1 MSCAICYNDFTEVIT
16 CPSCPE
22 QFCDQCFKSY
32 LLTKELVVCCPA
44 CDKPWTDDFVD
55 NSSDDDFRNGSLRT
69 HRSKILVDQE
79 AARLPELQERA
90 RLYKIALSKKRP
102 GWPYYVREMVAS
114 YGLPI
119 RDKSFVH
126 IKSRCS
132 WCKNHDTLCTLGQD
146 AEHYATLSEAAT
158 ALYGPD
164 WSQKDAAPPKKKVVM
179 RPCPAKCRGFVDTE
193 GRCALCQ
200 HQFCLRCHEEL
211 DGAGHACNPE
221 TIETVQLLARETKP
235 CPNCLTNIYKIDG
248 CDQMWCTVCQTPF
261 SWMTGKKEEGR
272 VHNPHYYEWL
282 RRTKGSVP
290 REPTDD
296 PCREGQLRYLYWADL
311 KLDDVREERIEDATH
326 LITGFHQLI
335 SEEIQYNR
343 APAPPNEEA
352 LNRMGIAYLAGAIS
366 KEEWARRVYIEK
378 RSQKRVHAVYEIR
391 RAFAAAATDLM
402 NSLLTKATAFVPTM
416 KALAD
421 LIVYMQDAIDRT
433 YERYFYTGKG
443 AVSLIPNWR
452 KMVDSNYPNLTF
464 IGNLCGRTIT
474 NFMDIDAEAFTKFV
488 DWVLEPIPAT

>member
-1 MSCAICYNDFTEVIT
+1 MSTCAICYNDFAEVIT

-22 QFCDQCFKSY
+22 QFCAPCFKSY
-32 LLTKELVVCCPA
+32 LLTKELVVCCTA
-44 CDKPWTDDFVD
+44 CEKPWTDDFID
-55 NSSDDDFRNGSLRT
+55 DMSDDDFRNGALRQ

-90 RLYKIALSKKRP
+90 RLYKIALAKKRK

-114 YGLPI
+114 YGAPI
-119 RDKSFVH
+119 LDKSFVH
-126 IKSRCS
+126 TKSLCH
-132 WCKNHDTLCTLGQD
+132 WCKDHDIPCTLGKD
-146 AEHYATLSEAAT
+146 SDHYAALSEAAT

-164 WSQKDAAPPKKKVVM
+164 WSIKDAAPPKKKVVM

-200 HQFCLRCHEEL
+200 HQFCLRCHEEVA
-211 DGAGHACNPE
+211 GSGHACNPE

-282 RRTKGSVP
+282 RRTRGSVP

-296 PCREGQLRYLYWADL
+296 PCREGQLRGLYWDAIAF
-311 KLDDVREERIEDATH
+311 DDVLEVRRNDADRLLTV
-326 LITGFHQLI
+326 FHQLI
-335 SEEIQYNR
+335 SEEIHYNLV
-343 APAPPNEEA
+343 PQPQNEET
-352 LNRMGIAYLAGAIS
+352 LSRMGIAYLAGTIS
-366 KEEWARRVYIEK
+366 KEEWARRVYLEK
-378 RSQKRVHAVYEIR
+378 RAQKRIQAVYEIR

-402 NSLLTKATAFVPTM
+402 NGFLTKATAFVPTM
-416 KALAD
+416 KAIAD
-421 LIVYMQDAIDRT
+421 LIIYMQDALDRT
-433 YERYFYTGKG
+433 YDRYFYTGKDK
-443 AVSLIPNWR
+443 AIRLIPNWR
-452 KMVDSNYPNLTF
+452 YFVNNGVNLEN
-464 IGNLCGRTIT
+464 IGKICGRPII
-474 NFMDIDAEAFTKFV
+474 NYMDIDIETFTKFV
-488 DWVLEPIPAT
+488 NWILAS